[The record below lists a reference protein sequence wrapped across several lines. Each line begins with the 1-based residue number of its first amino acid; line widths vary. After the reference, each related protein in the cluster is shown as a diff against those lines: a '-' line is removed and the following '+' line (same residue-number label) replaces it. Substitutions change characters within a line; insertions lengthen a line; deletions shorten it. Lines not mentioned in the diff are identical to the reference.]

1 MSFAL
6 SCETLQNY
14 LLRGDTVFEILKKLS
29 WFFKL
34 RWKSYTF
41 GIIALMICA
50 LLSAITPLIIGNI
63 IDQMIANTLTWENL
77 AIQSGLILIFAITMY
92 VLRYG
97 WRTAL
102 FGNSTLLESIMRNR
116 LFSHFTKMDSQFFN
130 EYRTG
135 DLMAHATNDL
145 AALRFV
151 AGGGILS
158 ITDSI
163 SVGSVTLFSMFFL
176 VDWQLTLTTILPF
189 PLLIFAARH
198 LGKAIN
204 KRYRKSLESFSQMNN
219 QVQESVGGMKVIKTF
234 GEEEHHYADFI
245 KDTDNVV
252 AKNKEVYKVDSAY
265 TPVIEGITGLTYVLT
280 LFFGTYFISIGRI
293 TIGELIAY
301 FSYLSMMAWPLLAV
315 GRVAN
320 TLERG
325 DASYNRVTTLL
336 SYASHL
342 EKTEDPIPTPVT
354 GDIDFDIQEFTYPE
368 GKSPVLKGTKFH
380 LDSGNTLGVVGH
392 TGAGKSTL
400 FKLLMRDYD
409 QYQGQITYNH
419 ADLKKYRL
427 DAVANGIGYVPQD
440 TFLFST
446 TIRENIRFVNPG
458 LSQEEVEYF
467 AQLADIHEDITQF
480 PEGYD
485 TKVGERGVSLSGG
498 QKQRIAIARALATKA
513 EFLIL
518 DDALSAVDAQTESQI
533 LANLRAIRKNESTII
548 ATHRIS
554 SIMHADEII
563 VLDKGQIVER
573 GKHAELLQNEGWYR
587 RMYEEQQLQQKVEE
601 GGE

>member
-1 MSFAL
+1 MFA
-6 SCETLQNY
+6 
-14 LLRGDTVFEILKKLS
+14 ILKKLS

-41 GIIALMICA
+41 GIIALIICA
-50 LLSAITPLIIGNI
+50 VLSAVTPLILGNI
-63 IDQMIANTLTWENL
+63 IDEMTANTLTMRGL
-77 AIQSGLILIFAITMY
+77 AIQSGMILLFAIIMY

-116 LFSHFTKMDSQFFN
+116 LFAHFTKMDRPFYN

-163 SVGSVTLFSMFFL
+163 SIGGITLFSMIFL

-189 PLLIFAARH
+189 PLLIFAARY

-204 KRYRKSLESFSQMNN
+204 KRFRKSLESFSQMNN

-234 GEEEHHYADFI
+234 GEEEQHYADFV
-245 KDTDNVV
+245 KDTDYVV
-252 AKNKEVYKVDSAY
+252 EKNKDVYQVDSAY

-293 TIGELIAY
+293 TLGELIAY
-301 FSYLSMMAWPLLAV
+301 FSYLSMMAWPLLAI

-325 DASYNRVTTLL
+325 NASYNRVMELL
-336 SYASHL
+336 SYEPHL
-342 EKTEDPIPTPVT
+342 KEAKNPIHTPVT
-354 GDIDFDIQEFTYPE
+354 GDIHFQVKEFTYP
-368 GKSPVLKGTKFH
+368 GGQQVVLQDTNFH
-380 LDSGNTLGVVGH
+380 LPAGKTLGVVGH
-392 TGAGKSTL
+392 TGAGKSTV

-409 QYQGQITYNH
+409 QYQGHISYNQIDVKQYS
-419 ADLKKYRL
+419 L
-427 DAVANGIGYVPQD
+427 DAVSQGIGYVPQD

-446 TIRENIRFVNPG
+446 TIRENIRFVNPM
-458 LSQEEVEYF
+458 LTQEEVEHF
-467 AQLADIHEDITQF
+467 AKLADIHEDIMQF

-498 QKQRIAIARALATKA
+498 QKQRIAIARALATEA

-518 DDALSAVDAQTESQI
+518 DDALSAVDAQTESRI
-533 LANLRAIRKNESTII
+533 LANLRSLRQNESTII

-573 GKHAELLQNEGWYR
+573 GQHAELLQKDGWYR
-587 RMYEEQQLQQKVEE
+587 KMYEEQQLQRKVEE
-601 GGE
+601 GGKENG